1 MEETTV
7 ASETAPSTETVE
19 AVVTDNGIETG
30 TTSYMD
36 GKYDSISTWET
47 GHKDLQKA
55 FTQKTQEYNEA
66 MKAFP
71 GSPEAYEL
79 SEGTEATPRIEALE
93 AWGKDNGLSND
104 ALNSIIEMDKEA
116 SQKATENY
124 VTEQKEMLGKDA
136 DTRLTNISD
145 WARATFGEESMDTF
159 NGMITSA
166 KGVEL
171 FENAMKT
178 MQGTAPAPA
187 QAPQTVSKETLNE
200 MRFAID
206 KNSNERRMSV
216 DPTYR
221 ARVEQLEKEA
231 FERRG

>member
-1 MEETTV
+1 MG
-7 ASETAPSTETVE
+7 
-19 AVVTDNGIETG
+19 N
-30 TTSYMD
+30 M
-36 GKYDSISTWET
+36 
-47 GHKDLQKA
+47 
-55 FTQKTQEYNEA
+55 TQ
-66 MKAFP
+66 
-71 GSPEAYEL
+71 
-79 SEGTEATPRIEALE
+79 SEGTESTPRIEALE

-104 ALNSIIEMDKEA
+104 ALNSIIAMDQEA
-116 SQKATENY
+116 SQAATEAY

-136 DTRLTNISD
+136 ETRLTNISD
-145 WARATFGEESMDTF
+145 WARATFGEESMETF

-187 QAPQTVSKETLNE
+187 QAPQAVSRESLND
-200 MRFAID
+200 MRFEID
-206 KNSNERRMSV
+206 KNSGERRMSI
-216 DPTYR
+216 DPAFR

>member
-1 MEETTV
+1 MEETQV
-7 ASETAPSTETVE
+7 ASETAPSTETAE
-19 AVVTDNGIETG
+19 ATVTDNGVETG

-36 GKYDSISTWET
+36 GKYDSISSWED
-47 GHKDLQKA
+47 GHKELQKSY
-55 FTQKTQEYNEA
+55 TQKTQEYKEA
-66 MKAFP
+66 MKGFP

-79 SEGTEATPRIEALE
+79 SEGTESTPRIEALE
-93 AWGKDNGLSND
+93 EWGKDNGLSND
-104 ALNSIIEMDKEA
+104 ALNSIISMDQEA
-116 SQKATENY
+116 SQKATEAY
-124 VTEQKEMLGKDA
+124 VAEQKEALGKDA

-145 WARATFGEESMDTF
+145 WARATFGEESMETF

-171 FENAMKT
+171 FESAMKT

-187 QAPQTVSKETLNE
+187 QAPQAVSKESLKE

-206 KNSNERRMSV
+206 KNSGERRMSV